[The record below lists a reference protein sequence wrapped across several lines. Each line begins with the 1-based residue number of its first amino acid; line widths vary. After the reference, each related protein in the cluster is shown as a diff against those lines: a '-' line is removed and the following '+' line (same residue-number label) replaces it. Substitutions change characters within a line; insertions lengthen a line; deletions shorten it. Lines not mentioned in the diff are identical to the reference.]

1 MGQRQRA
8 CSLSTNIGLSERA
21 AAIVRRSDR
30 AVMAV
35 TGRDRATWLQGLLTN
50 DVLALQ
56 EGQSCYSAY
65 LTPQGRMITDM
76 QVIALN
82 DRIWLDVPSPLAASL
97 RDRLDGLIFAEDA
110 QVTDASESIAVWG
123 GYGPELVHRFP
134 PTRPKA
140 AMADLADQPPLKLR
154 RSAEASA
161 KAEARND
168 SERAKAG
175 KGSTVQG
182 FEDEVQ
188 GFRFYLSDGD
198 PLPAELAELPQASL
212 ETLDVLR
219 IEAGVPKF
227 LVDMTE
233 DTIPL
238 EAGIEDR
245 AISFTKGCY
254 VGQEVIVRVTHRG
267 GGRVAKRLVRWKDS
281 SHAVTADAKIVS
293 GDREIG
299 RVTSAA
305 FSPAQESVIGLGYVH
320 RDFVESGTSITVRGD
335 RRSFDAIIV

>member
-1 MGQRQRA
+1 MF
-8 CSLSTNIGLSERA
+8 SLDGYWTLRTRA
-21 AAIVRRSDR
+21 AAVRRTDR
-30 AVMAV
+30 AVIAV
-35 TGRDRATWLQGLLTN
+35 TGPDRASWLQGLLTN

-56 EGQSCYSAY
+56 QGQSCYSAY
-65 LTPQGRMITDM
+65 LTPQGRMISDM
-76 QVIALN
+76 QVIALA
-82 DRIWLDVPSPLAASL
+82 DRIWLDVPAPLAASL
-97 RDRLDGLIFAEDA
+97 SERLDGLIFAEDA
-110 QVTDASESIAVWG
+110 QVSDESESIAVWG
-123 GYGPELVHRFP
+123 VYGPEWVQGF
-134 PTRPKA
+134 
-140 AMADLADQPPLKLR
+140 
-154 RSAEASA
+154 
-161 KAEARND
+161 
-168 SERAKAG
+168 
-175 KGSTVQG
+175 KGSKVQG

-188 GFRFYLSDGD
+188 GFRFYLNSGD
-198 PLPAELAELPQASL
+198 PLPFDLAELPQANL

-281 SHAVTADAKIVS
+281 SHSVSAGARIVS
-293 GDREIG
+293 GDRDIG

-305 FSPAQESVIGLGYVH
+305 FSPAQESLIGLGFVH
-320 RDFVESGTSITVRGD
+320 RDFLESGTAITVRGD
-335 RRSFDAIIV
+335 GESFDATVV